1 MNVFMELKE
10 VINKCNEDQDN
21 TNTCLDKIMKIFQD
35 MKVET
40 EQLKEKKTD
49 IKQERRNLEDLA
61 KTSDVSLT
69 NKLQVMEQRIGEY

>member
-21 TNTCLDKIMKIFQD
+21 INTCLDKIMKIFQD

-40 EQLKEKKTD
+40 EQLKGKKTD